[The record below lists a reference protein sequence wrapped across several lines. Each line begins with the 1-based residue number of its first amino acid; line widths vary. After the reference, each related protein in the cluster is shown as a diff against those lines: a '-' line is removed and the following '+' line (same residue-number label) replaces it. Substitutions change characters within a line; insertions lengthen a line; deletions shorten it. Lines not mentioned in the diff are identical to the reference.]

1 MRKADLNNLCAGNKV
16 ISKKDNTI
24 LEVVGLENDK
34 VILSNGKVYSFSTIY
49 RWFDLAPVEEVEQ
62 PEQPI
67 KPVEEKPVEP
77 IKPTN
82 TVEKTVANENH
93 EDHEDHTVEANSNV
107 LAGENICR
115 KNLDFEYLGD
125 IILVGHKYSML
136 SNYGTKT
143 IWFCTVEAHTIML
156 GSYGYGSITSTSGSQ
171 MFNCT
176 RGEAELDNEVRILEV
191 KQDYINRFQGKKLKV
206 KIRKAFQELNEDHSA
221 DYLNKN
227 CPLFTLPKSFWT
239 DIVLP
244 LKEGNDILPELV
256 FYSILKDNEQGAF
269 TYIGVAGNELNVLE
283 VNPKILPDDL
293 VNKLRAYGF
302 KDSYMQQGYLINIHM
317 KELGQDFEST
327 FNEIANIVGLIPIT
341 DQQQNTQ
348 QQEDTTATTAN
359 TDTTT
364 NNHIIEGENSLEE
377 LFNQFNKILDEHN
390 CYFKQ
395 YKQYIAVLTDRK
407 KGTLLQVRPNRE
419 GSINID
425 IKKCIWKKLKA
436 AYQVEL
442 QRKYNAYV
450 YDKTRG
456 YIRFNN
462 MDDVNTFTVLLL
474 TALS

>member
-1 MRKADLNNLCAGNKV
+1 MKKSELSNLVAGSKVMDKRNNTV
-16 ISKKDNTI
+16 
-24 LEVVGLENDK
+24 LEVVGLEGGK
-34 VILSNGKVYSFSTIY
+34 YILSNGKCYSESTMV
-49 RWFDLAPVEEVEQ
+49 RWFDLVEDNTEDTATTDTTADTQQTAQDTDTDTTANTDTTVTTEQ
-62 PEQPI
+62 TKGLSP
-67 KPVEEKPVEP
+67 
-77 IKPTN
+77 
-82 TVEKTVANENH
+82 H
-93 EDHEDHTVEANSNV
+93 NS
-107 LAGENICR
+107 ENIYH

-136 SNYGTKT
+136 SNNDTKT

-156 GSYGYGSITSTSGSQ
+156 SNYGYGSITSTSGSQ

-206 KIRKAFQELNEDHSA
+206 KIRKAFRELNEDHSA

-256 FYSILKDNEQGAF
+256 FYSILKDNEQGAP
-269 TYIGVAGNELNVLE
+269 TYIGVAGNELYVLE

-327 FNEIANIVGLIPIT
+327 FNEIANIVGLYPIT

-364 NNHIIEGENSLEE
+364 NNHVVEGQNSIEQ

-390 CYFKQ
+390 CFFEQK
-395 YKQYIAVLTDRK
+395 KQYIAVLTDRK

-442 QRKYNAYV
+442 EKTYSAYV

-456 YIRFNN
+456 YIRLKN
-462 MDDVNTFTVLLL
+462 MEDVNTFTVLLL
-474 TALS
+474 VALS